1 MPTAKVP
8 CFKTNGLPSTRF
20 PEFDRQLAGQET
32 GLNAMSV
39 ADYLGGRDAFE
50 SGTAVR
56 DPNVARMA
64 RKTHEGDL
72 RGKFLRQLRTQGLSS
87 DAARAKAAEMAAD
100 QMKTLAA
107 LHNPDM
113 VAGGRDMIA
122 GFGDR
127 SINSRIGAQ
136 WKTLT
141 GEPGNKTT
149 RLAELDKAAER
160 VPASLRGTTKM
171 NAKLERCK

>member
-1 MPTAKVP
+1 
-8 CFKTNGLPSTRF
+8 
-20 PEFDRQLAGQET
+20 
-32 GLNAMSV
+32 
-39 ADYLGGRDAFE
+39 
-50 SGTAVR
+50 VR
-56 DPNVARMA
+56 DPNIAR
-64 RKTHEGDL
+64 
-72 RGKFLRQLRTQGLSS
+72 
-87 DAARAKAAEMAAD
+87 AARAAQEGRLKTKFALQLREQGWSTLDARTRAAEMAAD

-113 VAGGRDMIA
+113 VAGGRDVIA

-136 WKTLT
+136 WKALT
-141 GEPGNKTT
+141 GEPGAKST

-160 VPASLRGTTKM
+160 VPESLRVTTKM

>member
-8 CFKTNGLPSTRF
+8 CFKTNGLPQAHF

-32 GLNAMSV
+32 GLNAMTV
-39 ADYLGGRDAFE
+39 ADYLSGRDAFE
-50 SGTAVR
+50 TRTVVR
-56 DPNVARMA
+56 DPNIARAA
-64 RKTHEGDL
+64 RADYHTDL
-72 RGKFLRQLRTQGLSS
+72 KRKFFNALRKQGLSGIE
-87 DAARAKAAEMAAD
+87 ATAKAAEMATD
-100 QMKTLAA
+100 QMRVLAA

-113 VAGGRDMIA
+113 VAGGRDVIA

-136 WKTLT
+136 WKAWT
-141 GEPGNKTT
+141 EGNGTKTT

-160 VPASLRGTTKM
+160 VPESLRTTMKM